1 MLKEKWK
8 YIGVVIVM
16 VLLAANTPA
25 MQGTGRYE
33 VYNLVKTEL
42 NNFEKILE
50 EDIPV
55 TDSDYDLILKKFKPY
70 DQNYQ
75 SEKEIVMV
83 RIIKSLYYMR
93 SQETNPYTSKDSV
106 EDYKI
111 WIQESLEDLKM
122 HLNEYEKMNSIP
134 RQ

>member
-55 TDSDYDLILKKFKPY
+55 TDSDYNLILKKFKPY

-75 SEKEIVMV
+75 SEKEIVMIG
-83 RIIKSLYYMR
+83 IIESLYYMR

-106 EDYKI
+106 EEYKI

-122 HLNEYEKMNSIP
+122 HLNEYEKMNGIP
-134 RQ
+134 R